1 MTNTPIETLPS
12 PAQTQD
18 DDEINLLDL
27 LIVLAKH
34 KTMILGLPFAAAV
47 LAAGFSLTMPN
58 IYTATARILPPQQ
71 QQSSA
76 AAMLGQL
83 GALAS
88 GAGAALSI
96 KNPND
101 LFVSMLKSRTV
112 SDNLIERFKLM
123 ERYESEM
130 PDDARKALDGVMAI
144 SAGKDGIISIAA
156 TDEDPVFA
164 AQLANAYV
172 EELYQLTQVLAVTE
186 ASQRRLFFEK
196 QLNLAK
202 DQLAKA
208 ENAFKQ
214 TQQKTGVLALGEQ
227 GRAMIEAVGEIRAQI
242 SAKEVQLGV
251 MRTFA
256 TDQNP
261 DFIRTQQ
268 ELSGLRIQ
276 LAKLERGGEA
286 GLVPTGQL
294 PEVGL
299 ENIRKMRDV
308 KYHETLFELLAKQYE
323 LARVDEARDASMIQ
337 VLDKAVAP
345 DRKSKPKR
353 ALIVILTALAVGFMA
368 VLWAFIKEAGEKA
381 RRDPEQAE
389 RLATFRSYLAWRK
402 R

>member
-1 MTNTPIETLPS
+1 
-12 PAQTQD
+12 
-18 DDEINLLDL
+18 
-27 LIVLAKH
+27 
-34 KTMILGLPFAAAV
+34 
-47 LAAGFSLTMPN
+47 
-58 IYTATARILPPQQ
+58 
-71 QQSSA
+71 
-76 AAMLGQL
+76 
-83 GALAS
+83 
-88 GAGAALSI
+88 
-96 KNPND
+96 
-101 LFVSMLKSRTV
+101 MLKSRTV